1 MSSLHPEGEN
11 VSRLCA
17 GSTAYVFKIYTD
29 AFIRKVKYLL
39 RMQCSVPGECG
50 VGEYSA
56 GYVQKGGR
64 QRLKHA
70 CIRRTGGVWL
80 QNNGLDKGL

>member
-39 RMQCSVPGECG
+39 RMCSAVYRVSVVWASIVRVTCRKGPGSG
-50 VGEYSA
+50 
-56 GYVQKGGR
+56 
-64 QRLKHA
+64 
-70 CIRRTGGVWL
+70 
-80 QNNGLDKGL
+80 